1 MDLKEEAV
9 LGEHIDQHWY
19 YQSKAQM
26 LASHLEPSVKKVLDV
41 GAGSGWFS
49 RWLINR
55 QLASNA
61 TLVDPGYD
69 REHRESL
76 GTGKSLNFKRD
87 IESSD
92 ADIVLFMDVL
102 EHVDDDVGLLKE
114 YIAKTKPG
122 TKFFITVPAFKFLW
136 SAHDDF
142 LEHRRRYTISS
153 LEKAIVSAG
162 ATPQNM
168 HYYFGSIFP
177 AAALV
182 RLWQRGR
189 KADHSD
195 MKPAHPVVNWI
206 LRKVCALERSW
217 MRFNRIGGLSVVC
230 MCQR

>member
-9 LGEHIDQHWY
+9 LGEHIDDHWY
-19 YQSKAQM
+19 YLSKAKM
-26 LASHLEPSVKKVLDV
+26 LASHLDPSTATVLDV

-55 QLASNA
+55 KFASSA
-61 TLVDPGYD
+61 TLVDPGYE
-69 REHRESL
+69 REHSE
-76 GTGKSLNFKRD
+76 TIAAGKTLDFRRD
-87 IESSD
+87 IQSSD
-92 ADIVLFMDVL
+92 ADLVLFMDVL

-122 TKFFITVPAFKFLW
+122 TKFFITVPAFEFLW

-142 LEHRRRYTISS
+142 LEHRRRYTIGS
-153 LEKAIVSAG
+153 LEQAIVSAG
-162 ATPQNM
+162 AKPQSM

-182 RLWQRGR
+182 RLWQRSR

-195 MKPAHPVVNWI
+195 MKPSHPVVNWI
-206 LRKVCALERSW
+206 LRKVCTLERSW
-217 MRFNRIGGLSVVC
+217 MRLNRIGGLSVVC